1 IVQDALLPVVS
12 SAITLGI
19 MFLVMW
25 GLDPEL
31 TLLCLVVAPFMI
43 VVLRHYAGPMAD
55 RSYEQHT
62 AEGRIYDTIEQTLTA
77 IPVVKAFGGE
87 DDRRA
92 RLHGNTI
99 DALRAALRSTDLQ
112 VRF

>member
-1 IVQDALLPVVS
+1 
-12 SAITLGI
+12 
-19 MFLVMW
+19 
-25 GLDPEL
+25 
-31 TLLCLVVAPFMI
+31 MI

-87 DDRRA
+87 DERRA
-92 RLHGNTI
+92 RQKSV
-99 DALRAALRSTDLQ
+99 ALGLCGRLRHFRGKRRLSSS
-112 VRF
+112 RFRS